1 MIDTRNLPLWKDV
14 EVLVVGAGS
23 AGSIAAITAASLGK
37 RTLLVE
43 RHGFMGGISS
53 GVLDTFYGFFT
64 PGNPGR
70 KVIGGVPD
78 RVLDGL
84 RRHGAYIER
93 PNTYGAGTG
102 ITYDPETLKFVYEEL
117 ALEAGVELL
126 YYSFCTDVVVEDGRI
141 REIVVDGKKG
151 LRRIRAQVVLDTT
164 GDADVAAQ
172 AGVPFEDASIGGR
185 AQSLTTI
192 FRLGNVDEA
201 RAGTVSHAALVDL
214 MREAMRSGRYKLP
227 RDDGSIHMTPLPGVM
242 GANMTR
248 IPSQDATDPETLT
261 RAEVEGRRQV
271 LEYVRFFRDC
281 VPGYE
286 HSYLLS
292 LGAMIGVRESR
303 RIIGEYQLTRED
315 VMAGRKFA
323 DVIAMCGAP
332 IEDHHAAAGTH
343 WEFLAPGAAYDI
355 PFRCLIPHEI
365 DGLLVAGRCLSATHD
380 AHASVRSIGQCMGMG
395 QAAGAAAA
403 QALATNVTPRSVD
416 IPRLQQT
423 LLDLGAVLDIEMMA
437 LP

>member
-1 MIDTRNLPLWKDV
+1 MIDTHALPLWKDV

-37 RTLLVE
+37 ETLLVE

-64 PGNPGR
+64 PGDPGR

-84 RRHGAYIER
+84 RRQGVYMER

-102 ITYDPETLKFVYEEL
+102 ITYDPETLKFVYEVL

-141 REIVVDGKKG
+141 REIIVDGKKG
-151 LRRIRAQVVLDTT
+151 LRRIRAEVVIDTT
-164 GDADVAAQ
+164 GDADVAAR
-172 AGVPFEDASIGGR
+172 AGVPFEDASAGGK

-192 FRLGNVDEA
+192 FRLGNVDEERA
-201 RAGTVSHAALVDL
+201 RAVSRSDLVRL
-214 MREAMRSGRYKLP
+214 MREAIQSGHYQLP
-227 RDDGSIHMTPLPGVM
+227 REDGSIHITPLPGVM

-248 IPSQDATDPETLT
+248 ISSQDATDPEALT
-261 RAEVEGRRQV
+261 RAEVEGRRQTM
-271 LEYVRFFRDC
+271 EYVRFFREC

-303 RIIGEYQLTRED
+303 RILGEYQLTRDD
-315 VMAGRKFA
+315 VMAGRKFPDA
-323 DVIAMCGAP
+323 IAMCGAP

-355 PFRCLIPHEI
+355 PFRCLVPRAI

-380 AHASVRSIGQCMGMG
+380 AHASARSIGQCMGMG
-395 QAAGAAAA
+395 QAAGAAAV
-403 QALATNVTPRSVD
+403 QALEANVAPRAVD
-416 IPRLQQT
+416 TARLQHT
-423 LLDLGAVLDIEMMA
+423 LLDLGAILD
-437 LP
+437 LPVEARG